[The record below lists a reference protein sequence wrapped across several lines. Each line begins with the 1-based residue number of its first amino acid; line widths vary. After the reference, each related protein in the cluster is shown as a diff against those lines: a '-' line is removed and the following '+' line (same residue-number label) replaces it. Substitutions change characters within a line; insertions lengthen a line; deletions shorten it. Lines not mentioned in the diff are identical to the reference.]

1 MTRQQAKELLQ
12 RYRNG
17 DCSFEEQQSIEAWI
31 DQEVSIGN
39 WMISDA
45 EKAAFGKNLKERI
58 EASKKPRSIS
68 RKLKIRRLLAIASIV
83 ILICSFVT
91 VIYQRQASQHRD
103 LSLAN
108 HIKPGKNSA
117 TLTLADGRKILLT
130 DHGNGKL
137 ANESGVSISKSA
149 DGQIIYEISDI
160 AKQEGEPLRY
170 NTLSTAF
177 GQQYQ
182 IRLPDGTRVWLNN
195 GSSLKYPVSFSK
207 TAQRKV
213 ELDGEA
219 YFEVSKDPAHPFVVK
234 TNTQEVM
241 VLGTHF
247 NLNAYANEPLTKT
260 TLLEGRV
267 KVSGYG
273 TEATLNPGQQALNN
287 GVLQL
292 RNVDTEMAIAWKNN
306 QFMFE
311 SENIQNIMRMVERW
325 YNVRV
330 DYEGDIPKDEFSGA
344 VSRFDNL
351 SEVLK
356 ILELTGKVHFKV
368 EGRRIMVIK

>member
-1 MTRQQAKELLQ
+1 MNRQQANELLQ

-17 DCSFEEQQSIEAWI
+17 ECSFEEQQAIEAWI
-31 DQEVSIGN
+31 DQEVNIGN
-39 WMISDA
+39 WVISDA
-45 EKAAFGKNLKERI
+45 EKAVFGKRLKERI
-58 EASKKPRSIS
+58 EVSKKPLRVSRS
-68 RKLKIRRLLAIASIV
+68 LKIRRLLAIASIL

-91 VIYQRQASQHRD
+91 LIYQRQVSQHRD
-103 LSLAN
+103 LNLAN
-108 HIKPGKNSA
+108 HIQPGKNSA
-117 TLTLADGRKILLT
+117 TLTLADGKKILLT

-149 DGQIIYEISDI
+149 DGQIIYEISDLE
-160 AKQEGEPLRY
+160 KQEGEPLRY

-219 YFEVSKDPAHPFVVK
+219 YFEVSKDPSQPFVVK
-234 TNTQEVM
+234 TSTQEVL

-267 KVSGYG
+267 KVNGNG
-273 TEATLNPGQQALNN
+273 AEATLSPGQQALNN
-287 GVLQL
+287 GVLQV
-292 RNVDTEMAIAWKNN
+292 RNVDTELAIAWKNN

-330 DYEGDIPKDEFSGA
+330 DYEGDIPRDEFSGA